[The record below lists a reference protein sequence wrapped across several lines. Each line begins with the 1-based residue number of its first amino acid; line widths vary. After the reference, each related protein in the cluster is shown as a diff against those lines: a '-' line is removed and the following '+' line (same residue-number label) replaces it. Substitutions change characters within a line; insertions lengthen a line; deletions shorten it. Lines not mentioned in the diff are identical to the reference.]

1 MKRFVRS
8 SIIKKA
14 EDNFK
19 KAPQIQLDDE
29 DIINVFPF
37 VENAVDL
44 AVALSK
50 DSDNSE
56 LTQICKEIDS
66 NYEELAH
73 IGDYL
78 SNAKNIKYNDD
89 LVLKLSESGKYSWYN
104 GVIYDIDKKIDRI
117 KSELNKYNGSIDN
130 IIDDVY
136 FTNPDVAE
144 KLQYNKQI
152 LNRFINI
159 LEKSIK

>member
-1 MKRFVRS
+1 MKRFVRHS

-19 KAPQIQLDDE
+19 KVPQIQLDDE
-29 DIINVFPF
+29 DIINVFSF
-37 VENAVDL
+37 VDNAVDL
-44 AVALSK
+44 AASFVN
-50 DSDNSE
+50 SDNSE
-56 LTQICKEIDS
+56 LAQICKVIDS
-66 NYEELAH
+66 NYEKLAH
-73 IGDYL
+73 IGDYF

-89 LVLKLSESGKYSWYN
+89 RVLELSSQWYN
-104 GVIYDIDKKIDRI
+104 GIAYDVSEKMDQI